1 MSKIQWLR
9 VFLNQRLTAA
19 AEEIFGAVEKTI
31 SEYQEEVSRSR
42 EENDRLQKLLE
53 TVVKP
58 EIKLNKTDFQPL
70 SVSEEQDI
78 PEVQPCEQE
87 WSPRLGHEDSEP
99 VQIKKEQEELKKQ
112 LQWLETD
119 TREFIFD
126 PVCAVDYDQT
136 PAQSMQIQSEEIKE
150 RGCHSKILTGPMK
163 TEPDGEDYRLSEP
176 ACSAAPSQNSEH
188 VQGSQAAPKPHKPKA
203 PRQQKRKRIYSNA
216 NGMKC
221 TPSSCKVC
229 GKSFRYKL
237 PFLNH
242 VQSHAH
248 VEDKERVCGIC
259 GALLGPGESM
269 KAHLQTHVVDDTDPE
284 FCQVCGK
291 MFTTK
296 LRLKKH
302 MRVHTGEKPY
312 RCEDCGR
319 CFSDAANLI
328 GHKRTH
334 TGEKPYRCQECG
346 QGFTQSGHL
355 VLHRRKHTGEKPYL
369 CPVCGKSFSTRSNYT
384 GHMRVHTGEKPYH
397 CHDCSKC
404 FSNTANLRAHR
415 RIHTGEKPY
424 RCDYC
429 GKGFAQN
436 GNLKMHIKTHRKKML
451 QAHSSMTLKSTQIG

>member
-1 MSKIQWLR
+1 
-9 VFLNQRLTAA
+9 
-19 AEEIFGAVEKTI
+19 E
-31 SEYQEEVSRSR
+31 RSGH
-42 EENDRLQKLLE
+42 
-53 TVVKP
+53 
-58 EIKLNKTDFQPL
+58 IKSN
-70 SVSEEQDI
+70 I
-78 PEVQPCEQE
+78 
-87 WSPRLGHEDSEP
+87 
-99 VQIKKEQEELKKQ
+99 
-112 LQWLETD
+112 
-119 TREFIFD
+119 
-126 PVCAVDYDQT
+126 
-136 PAQSMQIQSEEIKE
+136 SEEIKE

-188 VQGSQAAPKPHKPKA
+188 VQGSQA
-203 PRQQKRKRIYSNA
+203 
-216 NGMKC
+216 
-221 TPSSCKVC
+221 
-229 GKSFRYKL
+229 L

-397 CHDCSKC
+397 CHDCSKSPLSRLC
-404 FSNTANLRAHR
+404 L
-415 RIHTGEKPY
+415 
-424 RCDYC
+424 
-429 GKGFAQN
+429 
-436 GNLKMHIKTHRKKML
+436 NLKKAEEIKTAMMMSKIGSGQMDANPIFLKPVPR
-451 QAHSSMTLKSTQIG
+451 SSQITHTLLTAAPTYSHLKQLKPAELK

>member
-42 EENDRLQKLLE
+42 EENDRLQNPLLFYIM
-53 TVVKP
+53 P
-58 EIKLNKTDFQPL
+58 FYLLPDFQPL

-248 VEDKERVCGIC
+248 VEDKER
-259 GALLGPGESM
+259 
-269 KAHLQTHVVDDTDPE
+269 

-355 VLHRRKHTGEKPYL
+355 VLTDG
-369 CPVCGKSFSTRSNYT
+369 C
-384 GHMRVHTGEKPYH
+384 
-397 CHDCSKC
+397 
-404 FSNTANLRAHR
+404 
-415 RIHTGEKPY
+415 
-424 RCDYC
+424 
-429 GKGFAQN
+429 
-436 GNLKMHIKTHRKKML
+436 
-451 QAHSSMTLKSTQIG
+451 